1 MKLNFDPTWGLL
13 DAVSRVVWSP
23 ALDEAEAQDTEAT
36 KIVHSYTSGSTKA
49 FIKRTRKRLRVFFNN
64 SELLRCLKKTDYV
77 NVWVIVMR
85 SPTEYH
91 GFLILPKHLTLHITL
106 FCINL
111 QAKI

>member
-49 FIKRTRKRLRVFFNN
+49 FIKRTCKILVFINN
-64 SELLRCLKKTDYV
+64 SELLRCLKKNGLCKCLGYCDEKP
-77 NVWVIVMR
+77 N
-85 SPTEYH
+85 
-91 GFLILPKHLTLHITL
+91 
-106 FCINL
+106 
-111 QAKI
+111 

>member
-1 MKLNFDPTWGLL
+1 MSK
-13 DAVSRVVWSP
+13 
-23 ALDEAEAQDTEAT
+23 
-36 KIVHSYTSGSTKA
+36 
-49 FIKRTRKRLRVFFNN
+49 
-64 SELLRCLKKTDYV
+64 KKTDYV

-106 FCINL
+106 FCVNL

>member
-49 FIKRTRKRLRVFFNN
+49 FIKRTRKRLESFSITQSYYDV
-64 SELLRCLKKTDYV
+64 LKKTDYV

-106 FCINL
+106 FCVNL